1 MAASGQQEAIVRDAR
16 KPRKARKKKHRRYN
30 MHKNNEGYADPT
42 AGKAINGVR
51 REEYQK
57 YLEELHGI
65 KRGKIV
71 TLIHFT
77 GENRQQETLR
87 KYKYRVVEL
96 HKHNILL
103 ESMSGLKFCPD
114 WPKFH
119 EMLKGATLKPW

>member
-1 MAASGQQEAIVRDAR
+1 
-16 KPRKARKKKHRRYN
+16 

-65 KRGKIV
+65 
-71 TLIHFT
+71 HFA
-77 GENRQQETLR
+77 GENRRQETLR
-87 KYKYRVVEL
+87 RYKYHVVEL
-96 HKHNILL
+96 HKSNILL
-103 ESMSGLKFCPD
+103 ESMSGIKYCPD

>member
-1 MAASGQQEAIVRDAR
+1 
-16 KPRKARKKKHRRYN
+16 

-114 WPKFH
+114 
-119 EMLKGATLKPW
+119 

>member
-1 MAASGQQEAIVRDAR
+1 
-16 KPRKARKKKHRRYN
+16 

-77 GENRQQETLR
+77 GEDRRQETLR

-103 ESMSGLKFCPD
+103 ESMSGFKFSSGLAEVPRD
-114 WPKFH
+114 V
-119 EMLKGATLKPW
+119 KGCDTEAVVGGEAIGEKIKKI

>member
-1 MAASGQQEAIVRDAR
+1 
-16 KPRKARKKKHRRYN
+16 

-57 YLEELHGI
+57 YLEELHGV
-65 KRGKIV
+65 KRGQIV
-71 TLIHFT
+71 TLIHFA

-96 HKHNILL
+96 HNGDFSNAVQTGY
-103 ESMSGLKFCPD
+103 ESVAARFM
-114 WPKFH
+114 
-119 EMLKGATLKPW
+119 GADFLALCE

>member
-1 MAASGQQEAIVRDAR
+1 MNKDCNGCFGAAGDDCQKCQEA
-16 KPRKARKKKHRRYN
+16 
-30 MHKNNEGYADPT
+30 
-42 AGKAINGVR
+42 
-51 REEYQK
+51 EESQK

-65 KRGKIV
+65 KRGQIV

-96 HKHNILL
+96 HKYNILL

>member
-1 MAASGQQEAIVRDAR
+1 
-16 KPRKARKKKHRRYN
+16 

-65 KRGKIV
+65 KRGQIITV
-71 TLIHFT
+71 VQFT

-96 HKHNILL
+96 HKHNISSGEHERTQVL
-103 ESMSGLKFCPD
+103 SGLAEVPRD
-114 WPKFH
+114 A
-119 EMLKGATLKPW
+119 KGRDTEAVVGG

>member
-1 MAASGQQEAIVRDAR
+1 
-16 KPRKARKKKHRRYN
+16 

-42 AGKAINGVR
+42 AGKAINGER

-65 KRGKIV
+65 KRGQIV